1 MSGICGHFGHPS
13 LSSEAEHAMAE
24 TLSRYDASAVASLSD
39 GNAWLAL
46 ASLAKRFVLLQ
57 HGTALLAIC
66 GHPRFENHSSTD
78 ALAHAVI
85 DAYQREGVG
94 FLGRMRGDFALALI
108 DLGRRE
114 VVLAVDRAAIC
125 PLTYAESPEA
135 LSFGSNADAVRAAL
149 QAPTI
154 NPQALYDYLYFHMI
168 PASRTIYREVRRLGP
183 GECLVY
189 RHGKAQV
196 SRYWEPHYD
205 EHIEARFETLRDEL
219 HRTIQTAVARAS
231 TDADSGAFLSGGTD
245 SSTLAGMLGK
255 IGSGPARTYSIGFA
269 AAGYDEMEY
278 ARIAARHFNTEQHEY
293 YVTPDDIITAVP
305 KIAAIY
311 DQPFGNASAV
321 PTYYCAKLAKETGRE
336 RLLGGDGGDELFG
349 GNARYATQAVLDI
362 YGKVP
367 RVVRHMIEPALE
379 IAPSLKLVR
388 KARSYVA
395 QASMPMPARYE
406 SYNLLERLGVA
417 NVLHPDFRASI
428 DANDPLRQMSKVYQR
443 ANAQTL
449 INRMLALDYKY
460 TLADNDLPKV
470 TRMCELAGID
480 IAFPLLDEDV
490 VDFAARLSPG
500 LKLKGTQLRYFFKK
514 SMRGF
519 LPEEILKKSKH
530 GFGLPF
536 GLWLREHAGLREFV
550 SDTLMSLK
558 SRRLIAPGFIDELVD
573 RRLTEHAAYYGTMVW
588 ILMMLEQWL
597 TAHGID
603 QTVA

>member
-1 MSGICGHFGHPS
+1 MSGIAGHFGQPS
-13 LSSEAEHAMAE
+13 LSSEAQHAMAE
-24 TLSRYDASAVASLSD
+24 TLSRHDASAVASLSD
-39 GNAWLAL
+39 GRAWLAL
-46 ASLAKRFVLLQ
+46 ASLAKHFILTQ
-57 HGTALLAIC
+57 HAGTLLAIC
-66 GHPRFENHSSTD
+66 GHPRFEGHSSAE
-78 ALAHAVI
+78 ALAQAII
-85 DAYQREGVG
+85 DAHQREGVG
-94 FLGRMRGDFALALI
+94 FLTRMRGDFALALI
-108 DLGRRE
+108 DLNKRE

-125 PLTYAESPEA
+125 ALTYAEVGTS
-135 LSFGSNADAVRAAL
+135 LSFGSNADAVRAAVGT
-149 QAPTI
+149 PTI
-154 NPQALYDYLYFHMI
+154 DPQALYDYLYFHMI
-168 PASRTIYREVRRLGP
+168 PASRTIYREVKRLGP
-183 GECLVY
+183 GECLVH
-189 RHGKAQV
+189 RNGKAQV

-205 EHIEARFETLRDEL
+205 EHVDVRFDALRDEL
-219 HRTIQTAVARAS
+219 HRTIQTAVARAAA
-231 TDADSGAFLSGGTD
+231 DADSGAFLSGGTD

-255 IGSGPARTYSIGFA
+255 IGSRAAHTYSIGFA

-278 ARIAARHFNTEQHEY
+278 ARIAARHFGTEQHEY
-293 YVTPDDIITAVP
+293 YVTPDDIVTAVP

-349 GNARYATQAVLDI
+349 GNARYATQSVLDI
-362 YGKVP
+362 YGKLP
-367 RVVRHMIEPALE
+367 RVMRHVLEPSLG
-379 IAPSLKLVR
+379 IAPAFKLVK
-388 KARSYVA
+388 KARSYIA

-428 DANDPLRQMSKVYQR
+428 DPSEPLRQMSKVYQR
-443 ANAQTL
+443 ANAATL

-470 TRMCELAGID
+470 TRMCELAGVD
-480 IAFPLLDEDV
+480 VAFPLLDEDV
-490 VDFAARLSPG
+490 VDFAARLAPG

-558 SRRLIAPGFIDELVD
+558 ARRLIAPGFIEELVD
-573 RRLTEHAAYYGTMVW
+573 RRINEHAAYYGTMVW

-597 TAHGID
+597 SAHGID
-603 QTVA
+603 QTVS